1 MLAVMLGMMAAGFG
15 MMMFGMA
22 GVTVRAMSMV
32 SGLFVMASFMM
43 LGSFAMVSCGMLVM
57 FGSLVVMML
66 GACVFAHAYPP
77 IR

>member
-1 MLAVMLGMMAAGFG
+1 MLAVVLGMMAAGFG
-15 MMMFGMA
+15 MMMFGVT
-22 GVTVRAMSMV
+22 GVAVRAMGMV
-32 SGLFVMASFMM
+32 SGLLVVAGFMM

-66 GACVFAHAYPP
+66 CACVFAHAYPP